1 MPVPDVSVVVVSYN
15 TRGYLE
21 RCLGA
26 VAGRGY
32 EVVVVDNASEDAS
45 ARMVRDRFPEVRL
58 VELPRN
64 AGFGAAANEGLGRV
78 ASRFALLMNAD
89 AWPRDDGAIPALV
102 ACAAR
107 DDRAGIVAP
116 RLAGLD
122 GAPQPSL
129 VGLPS
134 RWWTGTP
141 AVSSTRQGRLAAAL
155 ARPRGR
161 RGAFAVGA
169 ALLLRRDALD
179 EVGGFDPSFF
189 MFGEEVDLCSR
200 MLRSGW
206 RVSLCREAEFV
217 HVGGAATAA
226 TPTQMYREQVRGH
239 LRLLA
244 KHAGPR
250 RAERARRYLRRALR
264 TRSLL
269 ASGQRREMYRE
280 TASWL
285 ASADAE
291 TLLAAPDRPGRS
303 EPRAGRTS
311 RGAG

>member
-1 MPVPDVSVVVVSYN
+1 
-15 TRGYLE
+15 
-21 RCLGA
+21 
-26 VAGRGY
+26 
-32 EVVVVDNASEDAS
+32 
-45 ARMVRDRFPEVRL
+45 VRDRFPEVRL
-58 VELPRN
+58 IALPRN
-64 AGFGAAANEGLGRV
+64 VGFGTAANEGLGPAA
-78 ASRFALLMNAD
+78 ASFALLMNAD
-89 AWPRDDGAIPALV
+89 AWPRDEDAIPALL

-107 DDRAGIVAP
+107 DDRAGVVAP
-116 RLAGLD
+116 RLAGVD
-122 GAPQPSL
+122 GAPQASL
-129 VGLPS
+129 VGIPS

-141 AVSSTRQGRLAAAL
+141 AVSSRRQGRLGAAL

-179 EVGGFDPSFF
+179 EVGGFDPAFF

-206 RVSLCREAEFV
+206 RVTLCGQAEFV

-226 TPTQMYREQVRGH
+226 TPARMYREQVRGH

-244 KHAGPR
+244 KRDGPR
-250 RAERARRYLRRALR
+250 GAERARRYLRRALR
-264 TRSLL
+264 ARSLL
-269 ASGQRREMYRE
+269 ASGGRREMYRE

-291 TLLAAPDRPGRS
+291 ALLEDRGRPGRS
-303 EPRAGRTS
+303 SAPADRTS
-311 RGAG
+311 RGGG